1 MDGEGRSPACFSQSA
16 LACVC
21 HLYLNAVNAPPPVD
35 TADAGTSWRVTRRL
49 LHPVDASYYGS
60 ASRDAVGHVWLM
72 YGDWTRLFRRRLLS
86 SSSSSSVR
94 LFFFSLVAS
103 VEARPGC
110 SLVGNFLHVSIRA
123 LRFRSDRPQKSCAY
137 NSWNYMRHPVGVLH
151 LRWSVTPEVD
161 VVASVETS
169 VIDSVIYRLYLILPS
184 QAFPSPQPY
193 PSRREFTLS
202 RKTVAFILPG
212 NLLVTLSATRR
223 LVRQRL
229 LRAAESPTDTWT
241 YYKLLFD

>member
-1 MDGEGRSPACFSQSA
+1 M
-16 LACVC
+16 
-21 HLYLNAVNAPPPVD
+21 
-35 TADAGTSWRVTRRL
+35 
-49 LHPVDASYYGS
+49 
-60 ASRDAVGHVWLM
+60 
-72 YGDWTRLFRRRLLS
+72 
-86 SSSSSSVR
+86 
-94 LFFFSLVAS
+94 
-103 VEARPGC
+103 
-110 SLVGNFLHVSIRA
+110 
-123 LRFRSDRPQKSCAY
+123 
-137 NSWNYMRHPVGVLH
+137 
-151 LRWSVTPEVD
+151 
-161 VVASVETS
+161 ASVETS

-212 NLLVTLSATRR
+212 NLLVTLPATRR